1 MAAWCLVS
9 RALGLRAGLEWP
21 GLGQAFPAS
30 DEAEQKQKLE
40 STPSGGPAQ
49 NRFNLNQPGA
59 AWGWGGCHHR
69 AWGGQALGVVLGL
82 AATLCPGLLPTACHL
97 CSILLILSSPDPHAL
112 KFPNQLNPRTSLT
125 LSVSS
130 APFQVSSREI
140 ERAWGRSTSL
150 PCHHQLLKFYIPL
163 TGTLCLLQMCPV
175 SRLSLAQLWSL
186 DTKSLTIH
194 EGS

>member
-69 AWGGQALGVVLGL
+69 GRGGQALEVVLG
-82 AATLCPGLLPTACHL
+82 CVQVCCLLPVISL
-97 CSILLILSSPDPHAL
+97 SVLLILSSPDPEVPKPAEPPDL
-112 KFPNQLNPRTSLT
+112 PDSACQLCTIPSFL
-125 LSVSS
+125 
-130 APFQVSSREI
+130 
-140 ERAWGRSTSL
+140 WGN
-150 PCHHQLLKFYIPL
+150 
-163 TGTLCLLQMCPV
+163 
-175 SRLSLAQLWSL
+175 
-186 DTKSLTIH
+186 
-194 EGS
+194 

>member
-40 STPSGGPAQ
+40 STPSGSPTQ

-69 AWGGQALGVVLGL
+69 GRGGQALGVVLGL
-82 AATLCPGLLPTACHL
+82 AATLCPGLLPAACHL
-97 CSILLILSSPDPHAL
+97 SALS
-112 KFPNQLNPRTSLT
+112 
-125 LSVSS
+125 
-130 APFQVSSREI
+130 
-140 ERAWGRSTSL
+140 
-150 PCHHQLLKFYIPL
+150 C
-163 TGTLCLLQMCPV
+163 
-175 SRLSLAQLWSL
+175 
-186 DTKSLTIH
+186 
-194 EGS
+194 

>member
-1 MAAWCLVS
+1 MSVYLGVYMYICLLQDISACIWVCGYVCVGVSLPVHRCVVHHHGVFVAVPFPCTCRREGQHLAAWCLVS

-69 AWGGQALGVVLGL
+69 GRGSQVL
-82 AATLCPGLLPTACHL
+82 
-97 CSILLILSSPDPHAL
+97 
-112 KFPNQLNPRTSLT
+112 
-125 LSVSS
+125 
-130 APFQVSSREI
+130 
-140 ERAWGRSTSL
+140 
-150 PCHHQLLKFYIPL
+150 
-163 TGTLCLLQMCPV
+163 
-175 SRLSLAQLWSL
+175 
-186 DTKSLTIH
+186 
-194 EGS
+194 